1 MPALNQLYREYRN
14 RVAFYVVYIEEA
26 HPIDAWQLDD
36 NLEDDVL
43 VASTRTLDERVDVAG
58 VCMTKLGIELP
69 AVVDGPDNAV
79 ERAYTGWPD
88 RLYVIDRNGMI
99 AHKSAAGPFG
109 FKPAEVSAS
118 LKRLMSN

>member
-1 MPALNQLYREYRN
+1 
-14 RVAFYVVYIEEA
+14 
-26 HPIDAWQLDD
+26 
-36 NLEDDVL
+36 
-43 VASTRTLDERVDVAG
+43 
-58 VCMTKLGIELP
+58 MTKLGIELP

-109 FKPAEVSAS
+109 FKPAEVTAA